1 MKSILFN
8 DEMVRAILSGRKTQ
22 TRRPITPQPDDD
34 AKIMIGEVGSS
45 KGVAYIGDSTS
56 GGHVTR
62 VVSPFGKVG
71 DRLWVREAFTLTV
84 PDEKPMYRATW
95 KNPAGIKWKPS
106 IHMPRWASRITLEIT
121 DIRIEQVQ
129 EITEH
134 EAIKEGVLD
143 HRFNGYE
150 SISEEEIRELL
161 NGSPKV
167 AFRCLWDSLYE
178 KKGLGWNANPWVWVL
193 TFRRVE
199 G

>member
-1 MKSILFN
+1 M
-8 DEMVRAILSGRKTQ
+8 
-22 TRRPITPQPDDD
+22 
-34 AKIMIGEVGSS
+34 
-45 KGVAYIGDSTS
+45 
-56 GGHVTR
+56 
-62 VVSPFGKVG
+62 
-71 DRLWVREAFTLTV
+71 LTV
-84 PDEKPMYRATW
+84 PNEKPMYRATW
-95 KNPAGIKWKPS
+95 KNPDGIKWKPS